1 MSLTLTIEQRD
12 RLRAI
17 LPQYEQKTTGRGYP
31 RVGGADVV
39 KVFEGILWLLVSGAR
54 WEDIDKRKYAS
65 PQTCNRYFQ
74 EWVDNGVF
82 QAALQVLAAE
92 LEDKRLLDLRES
104 FLDGCFVAAK
114 KGRCRRFN

>member
-1 MSLTLTIEQRD
+1 MTLTLTMEQRD

-17 LPQYEQKTTGRGYP
+17 LPKYKTKPTGRP
-31 RVGGADVV
+31 RADVV

-74 EWVDNGVF
+74 EWVEKGVF
-82 QAALQVLAAE
+82 QQALQMLAAE
-92 LEDKRLLDLRES
+92 LEDKRLLDLQES
-104 FLDGCFVAAK
+104 FLDGCFVPAK
-114 KGRCRRFN
+114 KGAMPSV

>member
-1 MSLTLTIEQRD
+1 MSLTLTLEQRD
-12 RLRAI
+12 RLRAV
-17 LPQYEQKTTGRGYP
+17 LPQYEKKTTGRP
-31 RVGGADVV
+31 RVDVV

-82 QAALQVLAAE
+82 QQALQVLAAE
-92 LEDKRLLDLRES
+92 LDDKRLLNLQES
-104 FLDGCFVAAK
+104 
-114 KGRCRRFN
+114 

>member
-12 RLRAI
+12 WLRSI
-17 LPQYEQKTTGRGYP
+17 LPQYEQKTTGRP
-31 RVGGADVV
+31 RADVI

-74 EWVDNGVF
+74 EWVQTGLF
-82 QAALQVLAAE
+82 QQALQVLGSE
-92 LEDKRLLDLRES
+92 LEDKRLLDLQES
-104 FLDGCFVAAK
+104 FLDGCFVPAK
-114 KGRCRRFN
+114 KGATRSG

>member
-17 LPQYEQKTTGRGYP
+17 LPKYEKKTTGRP
-31 RVGGADVV
+31 RADVV

-74 EWVDNGVF
+74 EWVQTGLF
-82 QAALQVLAAE
+82 QHALQILASE
-92 LEDKRLLDLRES
+92 LEDKRLLDLQES
-104 FLDGCFVAAK
+104 FLDGCFVPAK
-114 KGRCRRFN
+114 KGAMRSA